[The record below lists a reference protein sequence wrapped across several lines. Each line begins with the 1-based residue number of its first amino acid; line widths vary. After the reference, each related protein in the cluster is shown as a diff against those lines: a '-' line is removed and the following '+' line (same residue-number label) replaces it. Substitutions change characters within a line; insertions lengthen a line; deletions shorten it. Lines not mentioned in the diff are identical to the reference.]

1 MNEQEFEA
9 KFGLDPIT
17 DPAEFELASAILR
30 ENEAKVEETHRK
42 VRSQR
47 LTESLDHI
55 IQSIGKPS
63 LKT

>member
-1 MNEQEFEA
+1 MNEREFEA

-17 DPAEFELASAILR
+17 DPAEFELASAILS

-55 IQSIGKPS
+55 I
-63 LKT
+63 